1 MEAKKRE
8 PLLRVV
14 KHAELSK
21 GQSVGLRI
29 LAVVLA
35 LIVGEMCIR
44 DSPHSG
50 YNKFQNKCHRNH
62 VCSASFSSVSEAFF
76 PAAGGTAR
84 SRRPRN
90 TIL

>member
-35 LIVGEMCIR
+35 LIVGGILSQPS
-44 DSPHSG
+44 DTIPL
-50 YNKFQNKCHRNH
+50 KF
-62 VCSASFSSVSEAFF
+62 
-76 PAAGGTAR
+76 T
-84 SRRPRN
+84 RR
-90 TIL
+90 

>member
-35 LIVGEMCIR
+35 LIVGGIFIAATDR
-44 DSPHSG
+44 IPL
-50 YNKFQNKCHRNH
+50 KF
-62 VCSASFSSVSEAFF
+62 
-76 PAAGGTAR
+76 T
-84 SRRPRN
+84 RR
-90 TIL
+90 

>member
-35 LIVGEMCIR
+35 CLL
-44 DSPHSG
+44 
-50 YNKFQNKCHRNH
+50 Y
-62 VCSASFSSVSEAFF
+62 
-76 PAAGGTAR
+76 T
-84 SRRPRN
+84 SRCV
-90 TIL
+90 

>member
-35 LIVGEMCIR
+35 LIVGGIFIAAIGYNPFEMCIR
-44 DSPHSG
+44 D
-50 YNKFQNKCHRNH
+50 RN
-62 VCSASFSSVSEAFF
+62 SIFRRAL
-76 PAAGGTAR
+76 TACAQQR
-84 SRRPRN
+84 AQEQRGKQGEGR
-90 TIL
+90 